1 MAVSRIS
8 GEDSWS
14 LSLADYLDSMDY
26 YYYEGDFASI
36 CYYRDGHDFYD
47 LPEFGLYLEAA
58 EAWECKE
65 TAVHWWKAYG
75 RLGETAYRDYA
86 EHYQGRLEELAA
98 ESAYP
103 ENSTYL
109 ESFLGEAEGSSPTPV
124 AVRAVLPSCRMPE
137 GIRCRMVSLPW
148 TLMVWPALLPPWKR
162 TISPL
167 CALSMSTIFPLP
179 SSPHWAP
186 IMTVFAIYPP
196 ALPAWRGPRLK
207 FCRPHAKTP

>member
-1 MAVSRIS
+1 MARNKDKNRVSLPGLAVRAAVLLFCLLLLAGAVPVAVSRIS

-14 LSLADYLDSMDY
+14 LSLADYLDNMDY

-75 RLGETAYRDYA
+75 RLGEAAYRDYA

-109 ESFLGEAEGSSPTPV
+109 ESFLGEAEE
-124 AVRAVLPSCRMPE
+124 ARAAAE
-137 GIRCRMVSLPW
+137 GDENP
-148 TLMVWPALLPPWKR
+148 
-162 TISPL
+162 
-167 CALSMSTIFPLP
+167 
-179 SSPHWAP
+179 
-186 IMTVFAIYPP
+186 
-196 ALPAWRGPRLK
+196 
-207 FCRPHAKTP
+207 